1 MYYVIE
7 AVRWGDDGHIS
18 HVRWHSVR
26 LHGETISRGESTVVP
41 VVDAADVCKAHEVRV
56 YVGGDTGRFFRMQA
70 CDEGIDAEVDE
81 QGTRLRERMA
91 HLPAF

>member
-1 MYYVIE
+1 MYYAIE
-7 AVRWGDDGHIS
+7 AVRWDGDGHIS

-26 LHGETISRGESTVVP
+26 LDGEAILRGESTVVP
-41 VVDAADVCKAHEVRV
+41 VVDAADVCKEHEVRV
-56 YVGGDTGRFFRMQA
+56 YVGGDTGRFFRMRA

-81 QGTRLRERMA
+81 QGTPLRTRMA